1 MKKKI
6 IFAVAAFSAAAI
18 FSAFCEEEQ
27 KDEAAVQE
35 QVTET
40 EAPNPESDFEIDFN
54 EDITEVYI
62 TGYIGESNKI
72 IIPETIQGL
81 PVTKIVD
88 FIADENNIVNYNRSF
103 GITRAEKLFVPSSV
117 KQIER
122 IGGGHF
128 ILGQHTG
135 NGTEVVLS
143 EGLVSIEESA
153 FSGAKITSMNFPS
166 TLKNIKKE
174 AFEDAIF
181 NSAVS
186 LPENVD
192 IAESA
197 FEGAEIVS
205 ISLPSTLK
213 HIKKETF
220 SSAEIKEGVVL
231 PEGLVGIDEEAF
243 RYAEISSVTFPSTLK
258 YIKAA
263 AFAETKVKEVNLKE
277 GLEYIGPMAFCECNI
292 ESLTMPSSIKYFGLY
307 YPLSHHTFDL
317 ASVSELNLPEDT
329 TGWHFVLYGSSKG
342 YDSKKGYES
351 EVESESYS
359 VSLFNII
366 SSPADSQNVA
376 VRRMQRKLENT
387 SVQKA
392 DFKEFEDFYESYF
405 GSNLKEIFYHGLI
418 SDK

>member
-62 TGYIGESNKI
+62 TAYKGESDKI

-81 PVTKIVD
+81 PVTKIVKLY
-88 FIADENNIVNYNRSF
+88 NIYEQTEPLH
-103 GITRAEKLFVPSSV
+103 IWKIEKIFVPSSV

-122 IGGGHF
+122 VGAGHY
-128 ILGQHTG
+128 ILGTSTQ

-143 EGLVSIEESA
+143 EGLVSIGEHAFGSA
-153 FSGAKITSMNFPS
+153 HIASINFPS
-166 TLKNIKKE
+166 TLKEIKKE
-174 AFEDAIF
+174 AFYYVRKKTF
-181 NSAVS
+181 
-186 LPENVD
+186 
-192 IAESA
+192 ESA
-197 FEGAEIVS
+197 
-205 ISLPSTLK
+205 K
-213 HIKKETF
+213 
-220 SSAEIKEGVVL
+220 IKEGVVL
-231 PEGLVGIDEEAF
+231 PEGLAGIDEEAF
-243 RYAEISSVTFPSTLK
+243 RYAEIPFVTFPLTLK

-263 AFAETKVKEVNLKE
+263 AFAETKLKEVSLKE

-292 ESLTMPSSIKYFGLY
+292 ESLTLPSSIKYFGLC
-307 YPLSHHTFDL
+307 YPLSRHTFDM
-317 ASVSELNLPEDT
+317 STSELNLPEDIS
-329 TGWHFVLYGSSKG
+329 GWHYVLY
-342 YDSKKGYES
+342 DNRKGYES

-376 VRRMQRKLENT
+376 VRRLQKKLENT

-392 DFKEFEDFYESYF
+392 DFKEFEDFYKSYF
-405 GSNLKEIFYHGLI
+405 GSNLKELFYPNLY